1 MSIGKELVFS
11 IFEKDEFLKNYLYP
25 ISKLF
30 KNIVGVTIQDYLISF
45 RINKA
50 KEMMKD
56 KQLSIGDISRS
67 VGYDNPLIFS
77 GIFKKV
83 NGISPSKYRDSI

>member
-1 MSIGKELVFS
+1 MAKFICLDRK
-11 IFEKDEFLKNYLYP
+11 Y

-30 KNIVGVTIQDYLISF
+30 KDIVGVTIQDYLISF

-56 KQLSIGDISRS
+56 RQLSIGDISRS

-77 GIFKKV
+77 KTFKKI
-83 NGISPSKYRDSI
+83 NGFSPSKYRSTIEHPLL